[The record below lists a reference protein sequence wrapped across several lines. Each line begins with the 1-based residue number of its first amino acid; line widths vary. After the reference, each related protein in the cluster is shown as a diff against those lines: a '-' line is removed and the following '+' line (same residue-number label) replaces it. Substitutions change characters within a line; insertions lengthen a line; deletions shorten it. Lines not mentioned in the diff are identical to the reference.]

1 MHIQCLSDTI
11 KYSCFLKHN
20 TQCLSRIL
28 VCGCD
33 CCFEMILLSSNI
45 TYSGLFRKL
54 MSFVL
59 TGSETLRRQFVD
71 SLYAEFGGSGLNAC
85 ISPEMSAYVHQKL

>member
-1 MHIQCLSDTI
+1 
-11 KYSCFLKHN
+11 
-20 TQCLSRIL
+20 
-28 VCGCD
+28 
-33 CCFEMILLSSNI
+33 
-45 TYSGLFRKL
+45 

-71 SLYAEFGGSGLNAC
+71 SSYAEFGGSGLNAC